1 VHFTRLTLTGFKS
14 FVDRTELMIE
24 PGLTGVVGPNGCG
37 KSNLVEALRWV
48 MGETSAKRMRG
59 GEMDDVIFGG
69 TSSRPAR
76 NMAEVGL
83 LIDNAGGQ
91 STPPFGEQA
100 EIEVLRRIERGSG
113 SDYRV
118 NGKEVRARDVQL
130 LFADAASGSQSTAL
144 VSQGRIGA
152 IINAKPVER
161 RNLLEEAAGISGL
174 HSRRHEAELRLK
186 AAEANLERLD
196 DVVVTLQAQ
205 FETLKKQARQASRYR
220 RLSDH
225 IRRAEAILLHLRWRD
240 AEAALAQAEARLR
253 EAERQ
258 VGGLTTAAL
267 TAERARTELAD
278 TLPGLRQTEA
288 ATAAEVQR
296 LAVAREALDQEERRV
311 LTARGEAE
319 QRLRQL
325 AQDRARED
333 ELAADA
339 AAALGR
345 LAEERDGLTL
355 AQQDEIAQ
363 QQVAGDALRE
373 AAATVASLES
383 EVTRLT
389 GEIASIEARRAALTR
404 EEAEAAERHRRL
416 TQRLTEST
424 AQRQAIE
431 AERPAARQLE
441 GEADSLAI
449 AETAIETARAAAE
462 DAETALAMAR
472 QQEGAARAPLQAAE
486 DRRAKLRAETQAL
499 QELLAQGSAGKSP
512 PLLDAI
518 QVEAGFEAALAAAL
532 GEDLAAPLDPAAP
545 RHWREVP
552 PYDAPLPL
560 PAGMDSLAAH
570 VTAPPVLTRRL
581 GQIGIIENA
590 SAAATLATS
599 LLPGQRLVSRDGAL
613 WRWDGFT
620 VAAGAPTVAAQR
632 LRQRNRLAQLKEE
645 LAEADSVVAELQE
658 KLEAAVAAAA
668 AAAQAEAAARQAMRD
683 SLSRLGEA
691 RDRHNKLVQRDAA
704 IQSRLAAL
712 IESEDRLAGD
722 LADAAQHR
730 EMAAENLAALADPT
744 SGRDELARRR
754 AELAERRAIQAAA
767 QGEHDRLLRE
777 AATRRQRIAA
787 IALEERSWQGRVEGA
802 ERQRAALVERHAA
815 LTAEIE
821 RLSQLPA
828 EIAEQRQ
835 TLAGLIET
843 ATARRREAGD
853 ALASAER
860 GLAEAERTQKQADAA
875 LAAAREERVRCEAAA
890 EHAGQTRGEL
900 QGRIAERLDCAPDA
914 ILAVAEIPADETM
927 PPIGEAETRL
937 ERLVRERD
945 GIGPVN
951 LVAES
956 EAAEL
961 EERITGLTNERAD
974 LTAAIARLRQGINAL
989 NQEGR
994 ERLLAAFTKVNGH
1007 FEQLF
1012 VRLFGGGEAHLKLD
1026 EGEDPLAAGLEIFA
1040 SPPGKRM
1047 QALSLLSG
1055 GEQALTALALL
1066 FAVFLTNPAP
1076 ICVLDE
1082 VDAPLDDANVDR
1094 FCRLVEEIAASA
1106 ETRFLIITHHRVT
1119 MARMDRLFGVT
1130 MSERG
1135 VSQLVSVDLQQA
1147 ARIRLTA

>member
-1 VHFTRLTLTGFKS
+1 MQFTRLSLTGFKS

-24 PGLTGVVGPNGCG
+24 PGLTGIVGPNGCG

-48 MGETSAKRMRG
+48 MGESSAKRMRG

-69 TSSRPAR
+69 TSSRPPR
-76 NMAEVGL
+76 NLAEVGL
-83 LIDNAGGQ
+83 SIDNTGGE
-91 STPPFGEQA
+91 STPPFGEQQ
-100 EIEVLRRIERGSG
+100 ELEVLRRIERGSG

-130 LFADAASGSQSTAL
+130 LFADAATGSQSTAL

-152 IINAKPVER
+152 IINSKPVER
-161 RNLLEEAAGISGL
+161 RHLLEEAAGISGL

-205 FETLKKQARQASRYR
+205 FETLKKQARQAGRYR

-240 AEAALAQAEARLR
+240 AEVQLAQAEARLR
-253 EAERQ
+253 EAERE
-258 VGGLTTAAL
+258 VGGRTAAAL
-267 TAERARTELAD
+267 TAERIRTELAEA
-278 TLPGLRQTEA
+278 LPGLRQTEA

-296 LAVAREALDQEERRV
+296 LAVARDTLDQEERRV

-345 LAEERDGLTL
+345 LKEERDGLTL

-363 QQVAGDALRE
+363 QQAAGSALRD
-373 AAATVASLES
+373 AAAAVAALEA

-389 GEIASIEARRAALTR
+389 GEIASIEARRAALIR
-404 EEAEAAERHRRL
+404 EEADAGDRHRRL
-416 TQRLTEST
+416 TQRLAETV
-424 AQRQAIE
+424 AQRQGIE
-431 AERPAARQLE
+431 AERPEPRQLE

-449 AETAIETARAAAE
+449 AETAVETARAAAE
-462 DAETALAMAR
+462 AAEAALAAAR
-472 QQEGAARAPLQAAE
+472 RQEGAARTPLQEAE
-486 DRRAKLRAETQAL
+486 GRRAKLRAEAQAL
-499 QELLAQGSAGKSP
+499 QELLAHGFAGKSP

-518 QVEAGFEAALAAAL
+518 RVDAGFEAALAAAL

-545 RHWREVP
+545 RHWRELP
-552 PYDAPLPL
+552 PYDAPPAL

-570 VTAPPVLTRRL
+570 VTAPPALARRL
-581 GQIGIIENA
+581 GQIGIIEDP
-590 SAAATLATS
+590 AAAAALAPS

-613 WRWDGFT
+613 WRWDGFA
-620 VAAGAPTVAAQR
+620 VAAGVPTVAAQR
-632 LRQRNRLAQLKEE
+632 LRQRNRLDQLKEE
-645 LAEADSVVAELQE
+645 SAAADAVVTTRQE
-658 KLEAAVAAAA
+658 ELEAATATAAAA
-668 AAAQAEAAARQAMRD
+668 ASAEAAARQAMRD
-683 SLSRLGEA
+683 SLSRLAEA

-704 IQSRLAAL
+704 IQSRLFAL
-712 IESEDRLAGD
+712 GESEGRLAAD
-722 LADAAQHR
+722 LAEAAQHR
-730 EMAAENLAALADPT
+730 ETAAETLAALADST

-754 AELAERRAIQAAA
+754 SDLAERRTVQAAA

-787 IALEERSWQGRVEGA
+787 IVLEERSWQGRADGA
-802 ERQRAALVERHAA
+802 ERQREALVERHAA

-821 RLSQLPA
+821 RLSLLPA
-828 EIAEQRQ
+828 EIAAQRE
-835 TLAGLIET
+835 TLVGLIET
-843 ATARRREAGD
+843 ATTRRSAAGD
-853 ALASAER
+853 ALSTAES
-860 GLAEAERTQKQADAA
+860 GLAEAEKVQKQADAA
-875 LAAAREERVRCEAAA
+875 LAAAREERVRCEGAV
-890 EHAGQTRGEL
+890 EHAGATRGEL

-914 ILAVAEIPADETM
+914 ILAVAEIPADEIM
-927 PPIGEAETRL
+927 PPVGEAETRL

-945 GIGPVN
+945 GMGPVN

-989 NQEGR
+989 NHEGR
-994 ERLLAAFTKVNGH
+994 ERLLAAFTKVNAH
-1007 FEQLF
+1007 FQELF

-1047 QALSLLSG
+1047 QILSLLSG

-1119 MARMDRLFGVT
+1119 
-1130 MSERG
+1130 
-1135 VSQLVSVDLQQA
+1135 
-1147 ARIRLTA
+1147 